1 MVVMVSFRDVFKRRP
16 SYTRRQLEAWL
27 QTLNVEAEA
36 VADVGGKQ
44 LPVQNRVKSW
54 QVKRYDLL
62 DLPEYDL
69 NQPWKLKEIYDVVF
83 GLEVFE
89 YVYNPVVALKNLY
102 EMLKVGGTLYASFHF
117 IYPHHSSK
125 FIDYL
130 RYTRWGVERLLQ
142 EANFTSWQISPR
154 FLKRSW
160 LMRLVYFSEKVRGNN
175 SNFGK
180 LHGEQGYLI
189 TAKK

>member
-1 MVVMVSFRDVFKRRP
+1 MALMMSLRDIFKRRQ

-27 QTLNVEAEA
+27 QTLNIEAEA

-44 LPVQNRVKSW
+44 LPVQDRVRSW
-54 QVKRYDLL
+54 HVKRYDLL

-69 NQPWKLKEIYDVVF
+69 NQPWVLKETYDVVF
-83 GLEVFE
+83 CLEVFE
-89 YVYNPVVALKNLY
+89 YIYNPFVAMKNLHD
-102 EMLKVGGTLYASFHF
+102 MLKVGGVLYASFHF

-130 RYTRWGVERLLQ
+130 RYTHWGVEKLLQ

-154 FLKRSW
+154 WFKRAW

-180 LHGEQGYLI
+180 LHREQGYLI
-189 TAKK
+189 RAQK